1 MADNRWADIYRTL
14 KEAGHDV
21 YSPGQHIGECLAP
34 YVVVK
39 ISTGTQY
46 QDFSTLQYSYDLM
59 IYVPKDDYSVLE
71 SYVEQVKSD
80 MKKLQPM
87 IMPLNTQTPSYYD
100 DAIKGHMIS
109 VQYRNYRK
117 L

>member
-1 MADNRWADIYRTL
+1 MSDNRWGDIYKTL

-21 YSPGQHIGECLAP
+21 YSPGQHVGECLTP
-34 YVVVK
+34 YVVIK
-39 ISTGTQY
+39 ISTALQY
-46 QDFSTLQYSYDLM
+46 QDFSSLQYSYDVL
-59 IYVPKDDYSVLE
+59 IYVPKDEYSYLE
-71 SYVEQVKSD
+71 SYVECVKQD

-100 DAIKGHMIS
+100 DTIKGHMIS
-109 VQYRNYRK
+109 VQYRNVRK